1 MNPNTIDSIIKQ
13 LIASHTT
20 ISTMESCTSGL
31 IASLITDTEGASAIF
46 PGGYVTY
53 LNETKVLVGVDPSVI
68 EIHGVYSPECAEA
81 MARTVQENLHTAI
94 AIGIT
99 GTTGNLDP
107 NNADSVQGVVYFC
120 ILYKAQAHTF
130 TFQTNVPPRNQTA
143 LRRAG
148 LCRIGNDLNFFLI
161 KRMQLRLRSPE
172 SRPST
177 STHASANAPRA
188 AYGQSYSAAVPRTVR
203 SPRNLKG
210 SATEYH

>member
-1 MNPNTIDSIIKQ
+1 MNSANIDSIIKR

-53 LNETKVLVGVDPSVI
+53 LNETKVLVGVDPAVI
-68 EIHGVYSPECAEA
+68 QQYGVYSPECAES
-81 MARTVQENLHTAI
+81 MAHTVQKNLNTDI

-120 ILYKAQAHTF
+120 IFYQNQPHTF
-130 TFQTNVPPRNQTA
+130 TFQADVSGMSRHEIKHLYAGQVFAELEA
-143 LRRAG
+143 L
-148 LCRIGNDLNFFLI
+148 L
-161 KRMQLRLRSPE
+161 
-172 SRPST
+172 
-177 STHASANAPRA
+177 AS
-188 AYGQSYSAAVPRTVR
+188 
-203 SPRNLKG
+203 L
-210 SATEYH
+210 

>member
-130 TFQTNVPPRNQTA
+130 TFQTNPPRNQTA

>member
-13 LIASHTT
+13 LITSHTT

-120 ILYKAQAHTF
+120 ILYKTQAHTF
-130 TFQTNVPPRNQTA
+130 TFQTNVSGMTRHEIKQLYAEQVFAELEMILTSSLLKECSSVYDHQSPVRLPP
-143 LRRAG
+143 L
-148 LCRIGNDLNFFLI
+148 
-161 KRMQLRLRSPE
+161 M
-172 SRPST
+172 RPQM
-177 STHASANAPRA
+177 PRELHMVKVILPQCLVQ
-188 AYGQSYSAAVPRTVR
+188 YDRHGI
-203 SPRNLKG
+203 
-210 SATEYH
+210 

>member
-53 LNETKVLVGVDPSVI
+53 LNETKVLVGVNPSVI

-81 MARTVQENLHTAI
+81 MARTVQENLH
-94 AIGIT
+94 
-99 GTTGNLDP
+99 LPDQRLRH
-107 NNADSVQGVVYFC
+107 D
-120 ILYKAQAHTF
+120 
-130 TFQTNVPPRNQTA
+130 PPRNQTA

-148 LCRIGNDLNFFLI
+148 LRRIGNDLNFFLI

>member
-46 PGGYVTY
+46 PAGYVP
-53 LNETKVLVGVDPSVI
+53 VGVNPSVI

-120 ILYKAQAHTF
+120 ILYKTQAHTF
-130 TFQTNVPPRNQTA
+130 TFQTNVSGMTRHE
-143 LRRAG
+143 
-148 LCRIGNDLNFFLI
+148 I
-161 KRMQLRLRSPE
+161 KQLYAEQVFAELE
-172 SRPST
+172 MILT
-177 STHASANAPRA
+177 SS
-188 AYGQSYSAAVPRTVR
+188 
-203 SPRNLKG
+203 L
-210 SATEYH
+210 

>member
-31 IASLITDTEGASAIF
+31 IASLITAIF

-107 NNADSVQGVVYFC
+107 NNADSVQGVVYFF
-120 ILYKAQAHTF
+120 ILYKTQEHPL
-130 TFQTNVPPRNQTA
+130 TFQTNVSGMTRHE
-143 LRRAG
+143 
-148 LCRIGNDLNFFLI
+148 I
-161 KRMQLRLRSPE
+161 KQLYAEQVFAELE
-172 SRPST
+172 MILT
-177 STHASANAPRA
+177 SS
-188 AYGQSYSAAVPRTVR
+188 
-203 SPRNLKG
+203 L
-210 SATEYH
+210 

>member
-99 GTTGNLDP
+99 GTTG
-107 NNADSVQGVVYFC
+107 
-120 ILYKAQAHTF
+120 K
-130 TFQTNVPPRNQTA
+130 
-143 LRRAG
+143 
-148 LCRIGNDLNFFLI
+148 
-161 KRMQLRLRSPE
+161 
-172 SRPST
+172 SRPQQ
-177 STHASANAPRA
+177 R
-188 AYGQSYSAAVPRTVR
+188 
-203 SPRNLKG
+203 
-210 SATEYH
+210 

>member
-1 MNPNTIDSIIKQ
+1 MYE
-13 LIASHTT
+13 HTKEYDCHYQEREPYEVLYT
-20 ISTMESCTSGL
+20 KWLPYDDVLKLKDVEEMVEVYYNSGQFVHTL
-31 IASLITDTEGASAIF
+31 PMIERL
-46 PGGYVTY
+46 Y

-130 TFQTNVPPRNQTA
+130 TFQTNVSGMTRHE
-143 LRRAG
+143 
-148 LCRIGNDLNFFLI
+148 I
-161 KRMQLRLRSPE
+161 KQLYAEQVFAELE
-172 SRPST
+172 MILT
-177 STHASANAPRA
+177 SS
-188 AYGQSYSAAVPRTVR
+188 
-203 SPRNLKG
+203 L
-210 SATEYH
+210 

>member
-81 MARTVQENLHTAI
+81 MARTSENHAPNSNDKI
-94 AIGIT
+94 IC
-99 GTTGNLDP
+99 GTKHMIHKIM
-107 NNADSVQGVVYFC
+107 V
-120 ILYKAQAHTF
+120 
-130 TFQTNVPPRNQTA
+130 
-143 LRRAG
+143 
-148 LCRIGNDLNFFLI
+148 FF
-161 KRMQLRLRSPE
+161 
-172 SRPST
+172 
-177 STHASANAPRA
+177 A
-188 AYGQSYSAAVPRTVR
+188 
-203 SPRNLKG
+203 
-210 SATEYH
+210 

>member
-1 MNPNTIDSIIKQ
+1 MNANQIDSIIKR

-53 LNETKVLVGVDPSVI
+53 LNETKVLVGVDPAVI
-68 EIHGVYSPECAEA
+68 RQYGVYSPQCAEA
-81 MARTVQENLHTAI
+81 MARTVQKNLNTAI

-120 ILYKAQAHTF
+120 IFCKDQAHTF
-130 TFQTNVPPRNQTA
+130 TFQADVSGMSRHEIKQ
-143 LRRAG
+143 LYAG
-148 LCRIGNDLNFFLI
+148 QVF
-161 KRMQLRLRSPE
+161 
-172 SRPST
+172 
-177 STHASANAPRA
+177 
-188 AYGQSYSAAVPRTVR
+188 
-203 SPRNLKG
+203 
-210 SATEYH
+210 TELETLLTTF

>member
-31 IASLITDTEGASAIF
+31 IASLITDTEGASAVF

-53 LNETKVLVGVDPSVI
+53 LNET
-68 EIHGVYSPECAEA
+68 
-81 MARTVQENLHTAI
+81 NLHTAI

-120 ILYKAQAHTF
+120 ILYKTQAHTF
-130 TFQTNVPPRNQTA
+130 TFQTNVSGMTRHE
-143 LRRAG
+143 
-148 LCRIGNDLNFFLI
+148 I
-161 KRMQLRLRSPE
+161 KQLYAEQVFAELE
-172 SRPST
+172 MILT
-177 STHASANAPRA
+177 SS
-188 AYGQSYSAAVPRTVR
+188 
-203 SPRNLKG
+203 L
-210 SATEYH
+210 

>member
-130 TFQTNVPPRNQTA
+130 TFQTNVSGMTRHENQTA

-161 KRMQLRLRSPE
+161 KRMQLRLRSP
-172 SRPST
+172 RVPSVYLH
-177 STHASANAPRA
+177 SCVPQMPRELR
-188 AYGQSYSAAVPRTVR
+188 YGQSYSAAVLVQYDRH
-203 SPRNLKG
+203 G
-210 SATEYH
+210 I

>member
-120 ILYKAQAHTF
+120 ILYKTQAH
-130 TFQTNVPPRNQTA
+130 QRLRHDPPRNQTA

-148 LCRIGNDLNFFLI
+148 LRRIGNDLNFFLI
-161 KRMQLRLRSPE
+161 KRMQFRLRSPE

-210 SATEYH
+210 SANEYH